1 MRKTRGVRFFPFL
14 SIFLLFFLLLFF
26 LFVNRRDQKKK
37 QTIKRP
43 IALIAHRGSRGSRV
57 ENSLEAFA
65 YAMTLGVTSIETDVQ
80 LTADGVPVLSHS
92 RILPWWTTK
101 NAWGKF
107 LVSDEQPNVLF
118 STLAELREYDLSEMS
133 SYAPYGEWDLV
144 GKTQR
149 VGNGTRIATLEELFQ
164 LVHAWGN
171 DQIELCIEAKSTPYP
186 HTPNPSPTEWVN
198 AIYTLACKYGMV
210 HRIYLLSFDWRV
222 LREAKRIDPN
232 LRTGALTANQPEWNQ
247 QIGDEGDYEN
257 ERWMGESGDPIEIAA
272 RLGADVLSVYEKTV
286 TEDMIHRVHSL
297 GMHLVPYTVN
307 DPGRMK
313 ELIEMGVDGIVT
325 DRVKVA
331 RNVMSELGV
340 PLPPADPDAF
350 LKPYYTGTEDKE
362 HSPRR

>member
-1 MRKTRGVRFFPFL
+1 MRKTRGVRVFPFL
-14 SIFLLFFLLLFF
+14 PILPIVLFLLLLF
-26 LFVNRRDQKKK
+26 LLVVLIPFVNQQRDQKE
-37 QTIKRP
+37 TMTRP

-65 YAMTLGVTSIETDVQ
+65 YAMTLGVTCLETDVQ

-107 LVSDEQPNVLF
+107 LVADEHVLF
-118 STLAELREYDLSEMS
+118 STLAELRMS
-133 SYAPYGEWDLV
+133 PYAPHDRV
-144 GKTQR
+144 GKTQQ
-149 VGNGTRIATLEELFQ
+149 VGNGTRLATLEELFQ

-171 DQIELCIEAKSTPYP
+171 EQIELCIEAPYP
-186 HTPNPSPTEWVN
+186 HTPNPSPSEWVN

-210 HRIYLLSFDWRV
+210 HRIYLQSFDWRV

-232 LRTGALTANQPEWNQ
+232 LRTVALNE

-257 ERWMGESGDPIEIAA
+257 ERWMGESGDPVEIAA
-272 RLGADVLSVYEKTV
+272 RLGADVLAVYEQTV
-286 TEDMIHRVHSL
+286 TVEMIHRVHSL

-307 DPGRMK
+307 DPVRMK

-331 RNVMSELGV
+331 RSVMSELGV
-340 PLPPADPDAF
+340 PLPPADPEAS
-350 LKPYYTGTEDKE
+350 LKPYYTGDKE